1 MSCQGK
7 ISLVLQFTSESEISQ
22 ICMSEYIFRNF
33 LKSKWGKEEFLMADA
48 EAVGGR
54 KNFII
59 IVLKD
64 KLKMDELM
72 PELRTYMRTYTYLKA
87 TKNTDKLVKRLRY
100 E

>member
-1 MSCQGK
+1 M
-7 ISLVLQFTSESEISQ
+7 
-22 ICMSEYIFRNF
+22 
-33 LKSKWGKEEFLMADA
+33 MADA

-64 KLKMDELM
+64 KLKMDELT

-87 TKNTDKLVKRLRY
+87 TKNTDKMVKRLRY
-100 E
+100 LSQAFIKPFSKLPKIQVK